1 LVKVLIVDDHE
12 VVLEGV
18 ERLLT
23 DAAGIDVIAK
33 AESGEEA
40 LKLARESHPD
50 VVLMDLKMPGI
61 GGMEATKKLL
71 RQQPDLK
78 IVILT
83 ACDDEPF
90 PSRLLQVGASG
101 YVSKG
106 SGPQEM
112 IKAIHSVAR
121 GQRYLS
127 PGVAQQLALKQYRDS
142 EQVPIDKLSERE
154 LQILIMIANG
164 VKVIEI
170 ADKLCLSPKTVNSH
184 RYRMFEKLGVE
195 SDVELTLMALR
206 HGLIDNESPV

>member
-1 LVKVLIVDDHE
+1 MVSVLIVDDHE

-18 ERLLT
+18 ERLLK
-23 DAAGIDVIAK
+23 DAPGIEVVAK
-33 AESGEEA
+33 ADSGEEA
-40 LKLARESHPD
+40 LKLARERSPD

-78 IVILT
+78 VVILT
-83 ACDDEPF
+83 ACEEEPF

-101 YVSKG
+101 YISKG

-112 IKAIHSVAR
+112 IKAIHAVAR

-127 PGVAQQLALKQYRDS
+127 PGVAQLLALKQYREE
-142 EQVPIDKLSERE
+142 EQIPIDKLSERE

-164 VKVIEI
+164 TKVQDI

-184 RYRMFEKLGVE
+184 RYRMFEKLSVE
-195 SDVELTLMALR
+195 SDVELTLLALR
-206 HGLIDNESPV
+206 HGLIDHDTYL